1 MKIHQKI
8 KITLPYI
15 NDRDLQSEMEYDSD
29 SFIDKDR
36 QSIASDSDNEQNRL
50 DVNAEI
56 SDSPE
61 QLEIEQ

>member
-1 MKIHQKI
+1 
-8 KITLPYI
+8 
-15 NDRDLQSEMEYDSD
+15 MEYDSD